1 MDTNQ
6 VLNSFERTLKLLGEE
21 NNSWTWML
29 GDVEVAE
36 TKPNPESTRRHLH
49 FSYTKGP
56 RCDAT
61 KERIFV
67 DIWQSHNRKTYIHV
81 YEYEKSRSGLCNWFC
96 ELFKPHLLATIA
108 FIFIFALFLWNLFN
122 LISNSR
128 VSESNPGTYIEAQ
141 QVENHSL
148 ITITKEDV
156 KERND
161 V

>member
-1 MDTNQ
+1 MDTVQ
-6 VLNSFERTLKLLGEE
+6 ALNALEQSLKLLGKEKK
-21 NNSWTWML
+21 SWTWVS
-29 GDVEVAE
+29 DEAEVKEA
-36 TKPNPESTRRHLH
+36 KSAPRSPSRKLQ

-56 RCDAT
+56 IREEPQE
-61 KERIFV
+61 KIFV
-67 DIWQSHNRKTYIHV
+67 EIWQDHHRKTYIHV